1 MSAKT
6 KTKYKRRRGAKA
18 RAGTVGRLAVCLN
31 MTQAGSQATG
41 SSSSMADQCKPFF
54 DVDCTMYCTV
64 PGFRGQGSCN
74 GP

>member
-6 KTKYKRRRGAKA
+6 KTKYKRRRGAGYCWQV
-18 RAGTVGRLAVCLN
+18 GTWAVCLN

-54 DVDCTMYCTV
+54 DVDCTMYCT
-64 PGFRGQGSCN
+64 
-74 GP
+74 